1 MSAKIAN
8 QATLLRRHGDA
19 SDAVSRL
26 RELQRAALEAKSLT
40 DIFGI
45 EGDAAARYFEHFLT
59 MLRPKVVAAEGLHF
73 AVRSRRPARD
83 PINAA
88 LNLSYGLLTADALRA
103 VVACGL
109 DPHAGFLH
117 SSGRNTPA
125 LALDL
130 VEEFRAPVADSI
142 VVNAFNNGELR
153 TRDFST
159 VLGTSR
165 IGDRGR
171 KP

>member
-1 MSAKIAN
+1 
-8 QATLLRRHGDA
+8 
-19 SDAVSRL
+19 
-26 RELQRAALEAKSLT
+26 
-40 DIFGI
+40 
-45 EGDAAARYFEHFLT
+45 
-59 MLRPKVVAAEGLHF
+59 MLRPKIVTAEGLHF

-88 LNLSYGLLTADALRA
+88 LNLNYGLLTADALRA

-109 DPHAGFLH
+109 DPHTGFLH
-117 SSGRNTPA
+117 SSGRNKPA

-130 VEEFRAPVADSI
+130 VEEFRAPVADSV

-153 TRDFST
+153 TRDFTT

-171 KP
+171 KALIAG